1 MAAKKRE
8 RREKTWSRDISVWS
22 FGIWVVKLK
31 SSDVHAY
38 NVFVRSVETV
48 EVHL

>member
-22 FGIWVVKLK
+22 FGIWVGKLK
-31 SSDVHAY
+31 SSDVH
-38 NVFVRSVETV
+38 TMCLL
-48 EVHL
+48 EVWK

>member
-8 RREKTWSRDISVWS
+8 RRREKTLSRDISVWS

-31 SSDVHAY
+31 SSDVH
-38 NVFVRSVETV
+38 TMCLL
-48 EVHL
+48 EVWKQ